1 MNRCT
6 NNQVDCPT
14 CQGEGYI
21 ETYKG
26 SYYSQFLENWEP
38 LETSETCP
46 TCHGAGSIEHSHLI
60 AHPSI
65 ITTTNNTPTMQADNQ
80 ATAATVAYIC
90 GITVE
95 ELSQEQLAQEQ
106 LAQEQL
112 SQDKLERAA

>member
-26 SYYSQFLENWEP
+26 SYYSQSCETWEP

-60 AHPSI
+60 AHQVA
-65 ITTTNNTPTMQADNQ
+65 TTQPDNQ
-80 ATAATVAYIC
+80 TTSKAVAYIC

-95 ELSQEQLAQEQ
+95 ELSQDELT
-106 LAQEQL
+106 
-112 SQDKLERAA
+112 QDDLERAA